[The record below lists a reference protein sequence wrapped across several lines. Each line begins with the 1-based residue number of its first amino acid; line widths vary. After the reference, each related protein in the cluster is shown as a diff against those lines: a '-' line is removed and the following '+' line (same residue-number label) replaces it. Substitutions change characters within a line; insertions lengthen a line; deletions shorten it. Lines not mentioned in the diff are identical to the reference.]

1 MIDLHRTNFMDLL
14 VADLLLVGV
23 TLSSSVLLHLVGFDA
38 ETLDIVLPVVDQ
50 ELHTRRDGL
59 ADPKVL

>member
-1 MIDLHRTNFMDLL
+1 MDLL

-38 ETLDIVLPVVDQ
+38 ETLGIVLPVVDQ

>member
-1 MIDLHRTNFMDLL
+1 MNLL

-38 ETLDIVLPVVDQ
+38 ETLGIVLPVVDQ

-59 ADPKVL
+59 ADPAVL

>member
-50 ELHTRRDGL
+50 ELHTRRDVL

>member
-1 MIDLHRTNFMDLL
+1 MDLL

-38 ETLDIVLPVVDQ
+38 ETLDIVLRSRPGAPHQ
-50 ELHTRRDGL
+50 TGWACR
-59 ADPKVL
+59 P